1 VVSDRAGGQRIRR
14 ALEVAVLLALV
25 CTPAGAQT
33 MAALRGRALDASGA
47 VITGATITVQDQSTG
62 FVRAVATDSQGRYH
76 VEAIPVGTYD
86 VIAGATGFRT
96 EIVEQLT
103 FEVGR
108 TVVRDFRLVL
118 GTASETVVVRAD
130 VPLVDRASS
139 TVGHVVTE
147 QAVQGIP
154 LNGRHFTD
162 LGLLVAGSV
171 APSQT
176 GFSSRPIRGIG
187 ALAINTAGN
196 REEAVGFLVNG
207 VTSNNL
213 TFGSL
218 IFEPPLASILEFKV
232 DNSTFAP
239 EYGHVSGAIVN
250 IVTRSG
256 TDQFR
261 GEAFEFFRND
271 ALDARNFFEFT
282 TEDPNPFERN
292 QFGGSAGGP
301 IWRGRTF
308 FYASYEGFRQEQG
321 VDLNSLVLS
330 DEQRASATDPAVQKL
345 MPLIPR
351 ANFFDA
357 DGTPRFIGSAP
368 AIVNRDRWT
377 ADVQHI
383 IGKNDRFHGFYGSS
397 QAEALEPGSQGNSI
411 PGFGQLS
418 RPFTSQ
424 LTITETHIFGSTLLN
439 EARFGRS
446 RLRGGT
452 YPATQLNPVNFGIV
466 DGVTHSIGLPQ
477 IIVAGGL
484 NFGGPGTLPQ
494 GRFDTS
500 YVFADTIT
508 RVSGRH
514 SLKLGG
520 EYRHFINDNFVEG
533 TGIFNF
539 PNVAAFLAGRANAFT
554 ITLGERRSVIDQ
566 RAMALFAQDRI
577 TVRHDLTLEL
587 GMRYEWH
594 VTPTEREDRFVVFDA
609 ASGSLLRVGV
619 DVDRIYRQ
627 NNRNVEPRVGVAWD
641 ASGDGR
647 TVVRAAYA
655 RAVDQ
660 PGTTAVRDTASNPPF
675 GVPLTAS
682 GSIPFNGAI
691 DTARPAGLAP
701 ATTDPE
707 FRNASLQSWDVNVQR
722 QLARDMAATVGYMG
736 SRGSNLRISRNLNQ
750 PIDGARPF
758 PVVSA
763 SSPILPGVPL
773 GNITQVESSGFS
785 TYHGAWAAITK
796 RLSGGLQFD
805 ASYTW
810 SKSLDTN
817 SLNSSGFAVQD
828 SYDIPNQYGL
838 SDFDARH
845 RFVLTAMYA
854 LPFTGHVL
862 ARGWHVATIV
872 QSQSGNPVNIVTSNS
887 SLNGLP
893 NTVRPDA
900 TGPIEIVGS
909 VNQWFDPSRFVA
921 VDRFGT
927 LGRNVVIGPAFHNTD
942 LSLIR
947 RDRLGRLGLEFRVDV
962 FDVFNH
968 PNFGPPGNVVGSAT
982 FGKISRTRLP
992 TGEAGSSRQIQL
1004 VARLSF

>member
-1 VVSDRAGGQRIRR
+1 
-14 ALEVAVLLALV
+14 
-25 CTPAGAQT
+25 
-33 MAALRGRALDASGA
+33 
-47 VITGATITVQDQSTG
+47 
-62 FVRAVATDSQGRYH
+62 
-76 VEAIPVGTYD
+76 
-86 VIAGATGFRT
+86 
-96 EIVEQLT
+96 
-103 FEVGR
+103 
-108 TVVRDFRLVL
+108 
-118 GTASETVVVRAD
+118 
-130 VPLVDRASS
+130 
-139 TVGHVVTE
+139 
-147 QAVQGIP
+147 
-154 LNGRHFTD
+154 
-162 LGLLVAGSV
+162 
-171 APSQT
+171 
-176 GFSSRPIRGIG
+176 
-187 ALAINTAGN
+187 
-196 REEAVGFLVNG
+196 
-207 VTSNNL
+207 
-213 TFGSL
+213 
-218 IFEPPLASILEFKV
+218 
-232 DNSTFAP
+232 
-239 EYGHVSGAIVN
+239 
-250 IVTRSG
+250 
-256 TDQFR
+256 
-261 GEAFEFFRND
+261 
-271 ALDARNFFEFT
+271 
-282 TEDPNPFERN
+282 
-292 QFGGSAGGP
+292 
-301 IWRGRTF
+301 
-308 FYASYEGFRQEQG
+308 
-321 VDLNSLVLS
+321 
-330 DEQRASATDPAVQKL
+330 
-345 MPLIPR
+345 
-351 ANFFDA
+351 
-357 DGTPRFIGSAP
+357 
-368 AIVNRDRWT
+368 
-377 ADVQHI
+377 
-383 IGKNDRFHGFYGSS
+383 
-397 QAEALEPGSQGNSI
+397 
-411 PGFGQLS
+411 
-418 RPFTSQ
+418 
-424 LTITETHIFGSTLLN
+424 
-439 EARFGRS
+439 
-446 RLRGGT
+446 
-452 YPATQLNPVNFGIV
+452 
-466 DGVTHSIGLPQ
+466 
-477 IIVAGGL
+477 
-484 NFGGPGTLPQ
+484 
-494 GRFDTS
+494 
-500 YVFADTIT
+500 
-508 RVSGRH
+508 
-514 SLKLGG
+514 
-520 EYRHFINDNFVEG
+520 
-533 TGIFNF
+533 
-539 PNVAAFLAGRANAFT
+539 
-554 ITLGERRSVIDQ
+554 
-566 RAMALFAQDRI
+566 LFAQDRI
-577 TVRHDLTLEL
+577 TVRHDFTLEL

-947 RDRLGRLGLEFRVDV
+947 RDRLGRMGLEFRVDV